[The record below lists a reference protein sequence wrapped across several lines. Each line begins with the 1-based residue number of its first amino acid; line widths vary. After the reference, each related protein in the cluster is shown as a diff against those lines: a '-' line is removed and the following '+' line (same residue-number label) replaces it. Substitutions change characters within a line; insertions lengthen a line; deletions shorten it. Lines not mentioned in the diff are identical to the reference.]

1 MHQRCTD
8 SCNFSRVFCTHL
20 EIEFTESLLIKVRVW
35 ISIKVYWIFHSISA
49 FSTTDTSHLCNFSTL
64 SKWLLE
70 AQVVDFYFFSSST
83 EAASATIAV
92 SLRSFIGKL
101 SKGKFMFIVCL
112 IFLPRHHSGR
122 KHDEK
127 LTVGVDAAEGK
138 VSYLSLKW
146 KYFLPIFKNDEM
158 AFITS
163 PASKLAQTSGIK

>member
-1 MHQRCTD
+1 MID
-8 SCNFSRVFCTHL
+8 KNLDFNKSFLDFSLNFRIFDRRYFPSVQLLNFVKVTSR
-20 EIEFTESLLIKVRVW
+20 
-35 ISIKVYWIFHSISA
+35 SA
-49 FSTTDTSHLCNFSTL
+49 GG
-64 SKWLLE
+64 WLLFLFIFQRRSIRRPSE
-70 AQVVDFYFFSSST
+70 
-83 EAASATIAV
+83 

-127 LTVGVDAAEGK
+127 LTVGVDTAEGK
-138 VSYLSLKW
+138 VSDLSLEW

-163 PASKLAQTSGIK
+163 PASKLAQTSEIK